1 MREDEIE
8 QYVECKVR
16 LKGGGGKERE
26 GGGCNI
32 YCGKG
37 HRAYGLGI

>member
-1 MREDEIE
+1 MRDDEIE
-8 QYVECKVR
+8 QYVECKIR
-16 LKGGGGKERE
+16 LKGGGGERE

-37 HRAYGLGI
+37 HRAYGLET